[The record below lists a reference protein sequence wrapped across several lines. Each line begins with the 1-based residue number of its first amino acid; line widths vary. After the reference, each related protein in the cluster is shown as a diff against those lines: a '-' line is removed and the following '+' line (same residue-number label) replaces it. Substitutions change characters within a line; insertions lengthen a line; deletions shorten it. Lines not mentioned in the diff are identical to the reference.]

1 MCQSSSAMVNEGCVV
16 TVPVIK
22 MISGS
27 GVSELWL
34 GCRFLTDVYN
44 KNPK

>member
-1 MCQSSSAMVNEGCVV
+1 MKGCVV
-16 TVPVIK
+16 SVPVIK

-34 GCRFLTDVYN
+34 DCRFLTDVYN
-44 KNPK
+44 KNLK